1 MNSVELIRI
10 GTKILQKASKFNA
23 ELDSELILSNILN
36 TTREKLII
44 HPKKNI
50 NKVLENKFKF
60 YIKERKLKKP
70 IAYIL
75 GYKEFWKQKFITDS
89 NVLIPRPDT
98 ELIIEK
104 VLKNFKKNDNK
115 NVLDIGTGT
124 GCIILSILLERKKFR
139 GTGIDTSKRAIN
151 IAKINAKMQ
160 QFGNR
165 IRFINTDIDNF
176 FSNKYDLIV
185 SNPPYIKTY
194 KLKYLEKDI
203 AKFEP
208 KLALNGGL
216 DGLSE
221 IRKVIK
227 KSSELIKKN
236 GKFILEIGFDQKN
249 KVIKLLKKEGFY
261 INSALKDLA
270 NNDRCIVSTKI

>member
-1 MNSVELIRI
+1 MNSIELIRI

-75 GYKEFWKQKFITDS
+75 GYKEFWKQKFITDP

-165 IRFINTDIDNF
+165 IRFINSDIDNF
-176 FSNKYDLIV
+176 FLNKYDLIV
-185 SNPPYIKTY
+185 SNPPYIKKY
-194 KLKYLEKDI
+194 KLRSLIEDVKN
-203 AKFEP
+203 FEP
-208 KLALNGGL
+208 KMAL
-216 DGLSE
+216 DGGPDGFSVVL
-221 IRKVIK
+221 KVIA
-227 KSSELIKKN
+227 KSSRLLKKN
-236 GKFILEIGFDQKN
+236 GMLILEIDNTQ
-249 KVIKLLKKEGFY
+249 VIKTKEMLKNYKFY
-261 INSALKDLA
+261 TKDVFKDLSDK
-270 NNDRCIVSTKI
+270 NRCITAIKL

>member
-10 GTKILQKASKFNA
+10 GTKILQKTSKFNA

-185 SNPPYIKTY
+185 SNPPYIKKY
-194 KLKYLEKDI
+194 KLRSLIEDVKN
-203 AKFEP
+203 FEP
-208 KLALNGGL
+208 KMAL
-216 DGLSE
+216 DGGPDGFSVVL
-221 IRKVIK
+221 KVIA
-227 KSSELIKKN
+227 KSSRLLKKN
-236 GKFILEIGFDQKN
+236 GMLILEIDNTQ
-249 KVIKLLKKEGFY
+249 VIKTKEMLKNYKFY
-261 INSALKDLA
+261 TKDVFKDLSDK
-270 NNDRCIVSTKI
+270 NRCITAIKL

>member
-1 MNSVELIRI
+1 MNSIELIRI

-60 YIKERKLKKP
+60 DIKERKLKKP

-75 GYKEFWKQKFITDS
+75 GYKEFWKQKFITDP

-139 GTGIDTSKRAIN
+139 GVGIDLSKQAIN
-151 IAKINAKMQ
+151 VAKINAKMQ

-165 IRFINTDIDNF
+165 IKFINTDIDNF

-185 SNPPYIKTY
+185 SNPPYIKKS
-194 KLKYLEKDI
+194 KLSSLIEDVKN
-203 AKFEP
+203 FEP
-208 KLALNGGL
+208 KLALDGGP
-216 DGLSE
+216 DGYSTIL
-221 IRKVIK
+221 KVIA
-227 KSSELIKKN
+227 KSS
-236 GKFILEIGFDQKN
+236 
-249 KVIKLLKKEGFY
+249 KLLKKNGMLFLEIDNTQLLKTMEILKIYKFY
-261 INSALKDLA
+261 TKDICKDLSG
-270 NNDRCIVSTKI
+270 NDRCITAIKI

>member
-60 YIKERKLKKP
+60 DIKERKLKKP

-75 GYKEFWKQKFITDS
+75 GYKEFWKQKFITDP

-139 GTGIDTSKRAIN
+139 GVGIDLSKQAIN
-151 IAKINAKMQ
+151 VAKINAKMQ

-176 FSNKYDLIV
+176 FSYKYDLIV
-185 SNPPYIKTY
+185 SNPPYIKKS
-194 KLKYLEKDI
+194 KLSSLIEDVKN
-203 AKFEP
+203 FEP
-208 KLALNGGL
+208 KLALDGGL
-216 DGLSE
+216 DGFSAVL
-221 IRKVIK
+221 KVIA
-227 KSSELIKKN
+227 KSSKLLRKNGIMFLEIDSTQVIKTKEMLIKY
-236 GKFILEIGFDQKN
+236 KFYTKDVCKDLSGNNRCIIA
-249 KVIKLLKKEGFY
+249 IKL
-261 INSALKDLA
+261 
-270 NNDRCIVSTKI
+270 

>member
-1 MNSVELIRI
+1 MNSIELIRI
-10 GTKILQKASKFNA
+10 GAKILQKVSKFNA

-60 YIKERKLKKP
+60 DIKERKLKKP

-75 GYKEFWKQKFITDS
+75 GYKEFWKQKFITDP

-104 VLKNFKKNDNK
+104 VLENFKKNDNK

-165 IRFINTDIDNF
+165 IKFINTDIDNF

-185 SNPPYIKTY
+185 SNPPYIKKY
-194 KLKYLEKDI
+194 KLRSLIEDVKN
-203 AKFEP
+203 FEP
-208 KLALNGGL
+208 KLALDGGP
-216 DGLSE
+216 DGFSVVL
-221 IRKVIK
+221 KVIA
-227 KSSELIKKN
+227 KSS
-236 GKFILEIGFDQKN
+236 
-249 KVIKLLKKEGFY
+249 KLLKKNGMLILEIDNTQVIKTKEMLKNYKFY
-261 INSALKDLA
+261 TKDVFKDLSDK
-270 NNDRCIVSTKI
+270 NRCITAIKL

>member
-185 SNPPYIKTY
+185 SNPPYIKKY
-194 KLKYLEKDI
+194 KLRSLIEDVKN
-203 AKFEP
+203 FEP
-208 KLALNGGL
+208 KMAL
-216 DGLSE
+216 DGGPDGFSVVL
-221 IRKVIK
+221 KVIA
-227 KSSELIKKN
+227 KSSRLLKKN
-236 GKFILEIGFDQKN
+236 GMLILEIDNTQ
-249 KVIKLLKKEGFY
+249 VIKTKEMLKNYKFY
-261 INSALKDLA
+261 TKDVFKDLSDK
-270 NNDRCIVSTKI
+270 NRCITAIKL

>member
-1 MNSVELIRI
+1 MNSIELIRI

-50 NKVLENKFKF
+50 IKVLENKFKF
-60 YIKERKLKKP
+60 DIKERRLKKP

-75 GYKEFWKQKFITDS
+75 GYKEFWKQKFITDP

-185 SNPPYIKTY
+185 SNPPYIKKY
-194 KLKYLEKDI
+194 KLRSLIEDVKN
-203 AKFEP
+203 FEP
-208 KLALNGGL
+208 KLALDGGP
-216 DGLSE
+216 DGFSVVL
-221 IRKVIK
+221 KVIA
-227 KSSELIKKN
+227 KSS
-236 GKFILEIGFDQKN
+236 
-249 KVIKLLKKEGFY
+249 KLLKKNGMLILEIDNTQVIKTKELLKKYKFY
-261 INSALKDLA
+261 TKDVFKDLSDK
-270 NNDRCIVSTKI
+270 NRCITAIKL

>member
-1 MNSVELIRI
+1 MNSIELIRV
-10 GTKILQKASKFNA
+10 GTKILQKVSKSNA
-23 ELDSELILSNILN
+23 ELDSELILSNILK

-44 HPKKNI
+44 HPVKNI
-50 NKVLENKFKF
+50 NKILENKFKSD
-60 YIKERKLKKP
+60 IKERKLKKP

-75 GYKEFWKQKFITDS
+75 GYKEFWKQKFITDH

-115 NVLDIGTGT
+115 NVLDIGTGS
-124 GCIILSILLERKKFR
+124 GCIILSILLERKKFK
-139 GTGIDTSKRAIN
+139 GIGIDTSKRAVN

-185 SNPPYIKTY
+185 SNPPYIKKY
-194 KLKYLEKDI
+194 KLRSLIEDVKN
-203 AKFEP
+203 FEP
-208 KLALNGGL
+208 KLALDGGP
-216 DGLSE
+216 DGFSVVL
-221 IRKVIK
+221 KVIA
-227 KSSELIKKN
+227 KSS
-236 GKFILEIGFDQKN
+236 
-249 KVIKLLKKEGFY
+249 KLLKKNGMLILEIDNTQVIKTKEMLKNYKFY
-261 INSALKDLA
+261 TKDVFKDLSDK
-270 NNDRCIVSTKI
+270 NRCITAIKL

>member
-1 MNSVELIRI
+1 MNSIELIRI

-75 GYKEFWKQKFITDS
+75 GYKEFWKQKFITDP

-165 IRFINTDIDNF
+165 IKFINTDIDNF

-185 SNPPYIKTY
+185 SNPPYIKKY
-194 KLKYLEKDI
+194 KLRSLIEDVKN
-203 AKFEP
+203 FEP
-208 KLALNGGL
+208 KLALDGGP
-216 DGLSE
+216 DGFSVVL
-221 IRKVIK
+221 KVIA
-227 KSSELIKKN
+227 KSS
-236 GKFILEIGFDQKN
+236 
-249 KVIKLLKKEGFY
+249 KLLKKNGMLILEIDNTQVIKTKEMLKNYKFY
-261 INSALKDLA
+261 TKDVFKDLSDK
-270 NNDRCIVSTKI
+270 NRCITAIKL

>member
-1 MNSVELIRI
+1 MNSIELIRI

-60 YIKERKLKKP
+60 DIKERKLKKP

-75 GYKEFWKQKFITDS
+75 GYKEFWKQKFITDP

-139 GTGIDTSKRAIN
+139 GVGIDLSKQAIN
-151 IAKINAKMQ
+151 VAKINAKMQ

-176 FSNKYDLIV
+176 FSYKYDLIV
-185 SNPPYIKTY
+185 SNPPYIKKS
-194 KLKYLEKDI
+194 KLSSLIEDVKN
-203 AKFEP
+203 FEP
-208 KLALNGGL
+208 KLALDGGL
-216 DGLSE
+216 DGFSAVL
-221 IRKVIK
+221 KVIA
-227 KSSELIKKN
+227 KSSKLLRKNGIMFLEIDSTQVIKTKEMLIKY
-236 GKFILEIGFDQKN
+236 KFYTKDVCKDLSGNNRCIIA
-249 KVIKLLKKEGFY
+249 IKL
-261 INSALKDLA
+261 
-270 NNDRCIVSTKI
+270 

>member
-1 MNSVELIRI
+1 MNSIELIRI

-60 YIKERKLKKP
+60 DIKERKLKKP

-75 GYKEFWKQKFITDS
+75 GYKEFWKQKFITDP

-139 GTGIDTSKRAIN
+139 GTGIDTSKHAIN

-185 SNPPYIKTY
+185 SNPPYIKKY
-194 KLKYLEKDI
+194 KLRSLIEDVKN
-203 AKFEP
+203 FEP
-208 KLALNGGL
+208 KLALDGGP
-216 DGLSE
+216 DGFSVVL
-221 IRKVIK
+221 KVIA
-227 KSSELIKKN
+227 KSS
-236 GKFILEIGFDQKN
+236 
-249 KVIKLLKKEGFY
+249 KLLKKNGMLILEIDNTQVIKTKEMLKNYKFY
-261 INSALKDLA
+261 TKDVFKDLSDK
-270 NNDRCIVSTKI
+270 NRCITAIKL

>member
-1 MNSVELIRI
+1 MNSIELIRI
-10 GTKILQKASKFNA
+10 GAKILQKVSKFNA

-60 YIKERKLKKP
+60 DIKERKLKKP

-75 GYKEFWKQKFITDS
+75 GYKEFWKQKFITDP

-165 IRFINTDIDNF
+165 IKFINTDIDNF

-185 SNPPYIKTY
+185 SNPPYIKKY
-194 KLKYLEKDI
+194 KLRSLIEDVKN
-203 AKFEP
+203 FEP
-208 KLALNGGL
+208 KLALDGGP
-216 DGLSE
+216 DGFSVVL
-221 IRKVIK
+221 KVIA
-227 KSSELIKKN
+227 KSS
-236 GKFILEIGFDQKN
+236 
-249 KVIKLLKKEGFY
+249 KLLKKNGMLILEIDNTQVIKTKEMLKNYKFY
-261 INSALKDLA
+261 TKDVFKDLSDK
-270 NNDRCIVSTKI
+270 NRCITAIKL

>member
-1 MNSVELIRI
+1 MNSIELIRI

-23 ELDSELILSNILN
+23 ELESELILSNILK

-44 HPKKNI
+44 YPRKNI
-50 NKVLENKFKF
+50 NKILENKFKSN
-60 YIKERKLKKP
+60 IKERKLKKP

-75 GYKEFWKQKFITDS
+75 GYKEFWRQKFITDTH
-89 NVLIPRPDT
+89 VLIPRPDT

-139 GTGIDTSKRAIN
+139 GIGIDTSKRAIN

-165 IRFINTDIDNF
+165 IKFINTDIDNF
-176 FSNKYDLIV
+176 FSYKYDLIV
-185 SNPPYIKTY
+185 SNPPYIKKC
-194 KLKYLEKDI
+194 KLGSLIEDVKN
-203 AKFEP
+203 FEP
-208 KLALNGGL
+208 KLALDGGP
-216 DGLSE
+216 DGFSVVL
-221 IRKVIK
+221 KVIT
-227 KSSELIKKN
+227 KSS
-236 GKFILEIGFDQKN
+236 
-249 KVIKLLKKEGFY
+249 KLLKKNGMLILEIDSTQVIKTKEMLKKYQFY
-261 INSALKDLA
+261 TKDICKDLSG
-270 NNDRCIVSTKI
+270 NNRCVIAIKL